1 MRKFNDDP
9 SRFIHVVNLAI
20 CDQKQHVVSFGIRVD
35 EFFKLCQHRAK
46 VGGATKSYLL
56 ECLVVNINHSLQTMN
71 FWLIKITI
79 QREAVTGEV
88 MGVLRDERWVGT
100 EAVNWNFPVVIMRL

>member
-20 CDQKQHVVSFGIRVD
+20 CEQKQHVVSFGIRVD

-46 VGGATKSYLL
+46 VGGATEKYLWKS
-56 ECLVVNINHSLQTMN
+56 LVVNFNNSL
-71 FWLIKITI
+71 
-79 QREAVTGEV
+79 
-88 MGVLRDERWVGT
+88 
-100 EAVNWNFPVVIMRL
+100 